1 MAVPRSLLTEFH
13 TSHLQEKIFRNMKLC
28 KIARSDC
35 ILNVESKNKTCWIHS
50 LHLLKIQNWIKNPM
64 TLLDINTIYTKN
76 TISKCTNGKKVT
88 DTMIKTN
95 VDIFD
100 KL

>member
-1 MAVPRSLLTEFH
+1 
-13 TSHLQEKIFRNMKLC
+13 
-28 KIARSDC
+28 
-35 ILNVESKNKTCWIHS
+35 
-50 LHLLKIQNWIKNPM
+50 M